1 MEILKRVARVIRANF
16 NDLVNGAEDPE
27 KVLEQTVAEMQSNL
41 MQMRQGVACAIA
53 TQKRTERQALAA
65 QSQTEEWYRRAQ
77 IALQQDNDILARE
90 ALSKRQGY
98 QKTAQALFE
107 QIEQQKQ
114 IVDKLKQ
121 DMRNLELKIS
131 EVKTKKDMYIAR
143 ARSAQASYKLQEMLS
158 DVSNTSTL
166 GALARMEDKVTQIE
180 SQAEVIG
187 QLSGG
192 DNLETRFA
200 DLNSISNVDA
210 ELAAM
215 KTQMLND
222 VNNTS
227 SGKNPLK

>member
-1 MEILKRVARVIRANF
+1 MEILKRVVRVIRANF

-41 MQMRQGVACAIA
+41 MQLRQGVACAIA

-65 QSQTEEWYRRAQ
+65 QSQTEEWYRCAQ
-77 IALQQDNDILARE
+77 IALKQDNDILARE

-98 QKTAQALFE
+98 KKTSQALFE
-107 QIEQQKQ
+107 QIEQQQQ

-158 DVSNTSTL
+158 GFSNTSAL

-187 QLSGG
+187 QLSG
-192 DNLETRFA
+192 DNLETRFTE
-200 DLNSISNVDA
+200 LNSISNVDA

-227 SGKNPLK
+227 SRKKPLE